1 MNKIHLFIIALT
13 TVFLFIAS
21 CSDDGPSDNNN
32 NNNQSVASCEGC
44 HTNYAHLKAVAKP
57 YVDPGGGG
65 CGGDVPHIEV
75 YDAVYLG
82 GSGFEEYK
90 KSEHYKIACTDCHNG
105 VDKTDDKVVA
115 HGGNF
120 IAKPSQHA
128 QEKCASCHSDI
139 VAGHTNSL
147 HQQGWGQKRKVT
159 MRSGLSGAHEFSK
172 LSFEMQQGYGKNC
185 ATCHASCGD
194 CHVNRPHASGGGLLD
209 GHNFS
214 KEPDMLNTCIA
225 CHKTR
230 GGHAFLGVA
239 PGTKPDVHQTK
250 GMTCTS
256 CHSQEEIHGDGT
268 IVEHRYAYSKLPA
281 CTDCHTGIEK
291 KNMYHTLHW
300 DTFNCQSCHSQ
311 KYNSCG
317 SCHVGGEGV
326 RITSYQ
332 DFKIAMNPIPD
343 TKPYKFALVR
353 RTPGAPDT
361 FEKFGTPNYSNFDVF
376 PTYNYTTP
384 HNILRW
390 TEVTQVA
397 AGKSCGDNCHIIKED
412 GKFRNKKLYLFEE
425 DLLEW
430 EIKAT
435 KPITVDG
442 KLPASWEVQ

>member
-21 CSDDGPSDNNN
+21 CSDDDPSDNNN
-32 NNNQSVASCEGC
+32 NNESVASCEGC

-57 YVDPGGGG
+57 YEDTGGGG

-82 GSGFEEYK
+82 GAGFDEYK
-90 KSEHYKIACTDCHNG
+90 KSEHYKLDCIACHNG
-105 VDKTDDKVVA
+105 VDETDDKAIA
-115 HGGNF
+115 HGGTF

-128 QEKCASCHSDI
+128 QEKCATCHEDI

-172 LSFEMQQGYGKNC
+172 LSFDMQQGYGKNC
-185 ATCHASCGD
+185 GTCHASCGD
-194 CHVNRPHASGGGLLD
+194 CHVNRPHASGGGLMA

-256 CHSQEEIHGDGT
+256 CHSQQEIHGDGT
-268 IVEHRYAYSKLPA
+268 TVEHRYAYSKLPE
-281 CTDCHTGIEK
+281 CTDCHSDIAG
-291 KNMYHTLHW
+291 KNNYHSVHMN
-300 DTFNCQSCHSQ
+300 TFNCQTCHSQ

-317 SCHVGGEGV
+317 SCHVGGEGA

-332 DFKIAMNPIPD
+332 DFKIAMNPIPND
-343 TKPYKFALVR
+343 KPYKFALVR
-353 RTPGAPDT
+353 RAPGAPDS
-361 FEKFGTPNYSNFDVF
+361 FEKFGTPNFSNFEAF

-397 AGKSCGDNCHIIKED
+397 SGKSCGDNCHIKKEE
-412 GKFRNKKLYLFEE
+412 GTFRNKKLYLFEE